1 MTRLRRQ
8 MLEELE
14 RRNYS
19 ANTVRAYIRTVEDLA
34 RYFKRR
40 PGVVSRRVL
49 LKEVW
54 EMSKVDEVET
64 RTVDMHIAKLR
75 KKLDPDGRLI
85 LTVRGAG
92 YRYLG

>member
-1 MTRLRRQ
+1 M
-8 MLEELE
+8 
-14 RRNYS
+14 
-19 ANTVRAYIRTVEDLA
+19 
-34 RYFKRR
+34 
-40 PGVVSRRVL
+40 VSRRVL

-54 EMSKVDEVET
+54 EMAKVDEVET

-92 YRYLG
+92 YRYRG